1 MLGGRGGGPGGVGGE
16 EMSSSTIVC
25 GVVVLGSG
33 GGADTLG
40 PAVRCPTK
48 DKLEGARWGIATTKG
63 DGEGWDVEP
72 GQVRASPAPRF

>member
-1 MLGGRGGGPGGVGGE
+1 MARGQGVSGGE

-40 PAVRCPTK
+40 PAVR
-48 DKLEGARWGIATTKG
+48 
-63 DGEGWDVEP
+63 
-72 GQVRASPAPRF
+72 